1 MSLIGRV
8 VSQIGTAAIAHGR
21 PRDARARTSGQ
32 PPIAGI
38 PNPEFGSMSNMR
50 TRSPWGFRKPLT
62 RMVRD
67 GMAIHRRPRS
77 LDRKGAATSG
87 RVSWPLHRDAAGH
100 ARGGRA
106 ARRSECSPGSRRH
119 SRRLAETSG
128 LRAAWTACEG
138 RQDFLSTTRSPEGRL
153 RRHPR
158 GDPLDETRRPLHGPE
173 ESRLGAPRRPQA
185 CRPASLRAP
194 TAKEPFGAP
203 LSDLGLPEP
212 PQPFGLGIIGV
223 AVAVAS
229 E

>member
-8 VSQIGTAAIAHGR
+8 VSQIGTAAMAHGR

-50 TRSPWGFRKPLT
+50 TRSPWGFRKPLR

-106 ARRSECSPGSRRH
+106 ARRSECSPGSHRRP
-119 SRRLAETSG
+119 RRLAETPG
-128 LRAAWTACEG
+128 LRAAWPPARGGRISSARRGARRADCGDIPEATAWTKLG
-138 RQDFLSTTRSPEGRL
+138 GFFTAPKKAGLVLRADHKRAGPRARRRRPPRSPSGLPYR
-153 RRHPR
+153 
-158 GDPLDETRRPLHGPE
+158 T
-173 ESRLGAPRRPQA
+173 SA
-185 CRPASLRAP
+185 CRSRRSRSAS
-194 TAKEPFGAP
+194 G
-203 LSDLGLPEP
+203 
-212 PQPFGLGIIGV
+212 
-223 AVAVAS
+223 
-229 E
+229 